1 MDVVAISIPS
11 EDGWRWR
18 IVNYAGEVVEES
30 RNLFSTIKSAVAE
43 GGQRLHEMNVTD
55 VSRANPYRG
64 TSHLRTRWPK
74 SD

>member
-30 RNLFSTIKSAVAE
+30 RNLFSTIKSAVTE